1 MEGGLMKT
9 LTKINSATQEV
20 IEAQTHPTHI
30 LVAGA
35 GEELVEIESDQR
47 PLCGQVKDGKGVR
60 NKRPD
65 EIPVPPVDPVKE
77 KLEQDRLRALDK
89 IAAIA
94 NLSKD
99 EADALKEKTKGDVRV
114 GDKSK

>member
-1 MEGGLMKT
+1 MKT

-30 LVAGA
+30 LIAGQ

-60 NKRPD
+60 NKRP
-65 EIPVPPVDPVKE
+65 EEIIPVE
-77 KLEQDRLRALDK
+77 KTPEEIKKEQDYTKALDK
-89 IAAIA
+89 IATAA
-94 NLSKD
+94 GLSKD
-99 EADALKEKTKGDVRV
+99 EKKALKENRSTTKENIL
-114 GDKSK
+114 